1 MPGRRKAEQLP
12 SPYACMSPA
21 RGLGACTRRE
31 RGQVHREWT
40 VQYCTKLEG
49 NDIVDSVHMHVHMYM
64 YTHVHGSVLIVG
76 REQVATATPVAL
88 EPVLRVLRVAA
99 PVMVTA
105 MRAVAAAASVGRR
118 RLIAART
125 AQGQ

>member
-1 MPGRRKAEQLP
+1 
-12 SPYACMSPA
+12 
-21 RGLGACTRRE
+21 
-31 RGQVHREWT
+31 
-40 VQYCTKLEG
+40 
-49 NDIVDSVHMHVHMYM
+49 MHVHM

-88 EPVLRVLRVAA
+88 EPVLRVLRVPA
-99 PVMVTA
+99 PVMGSVLIAA
-105 MRAVAAAASVGRR
+105 MRVVAAAASVGRR